1 MSEMIKVDKEYL
13 DWISDI
19 AQKFKQSQIKA
30 ATKVNAEMLRFYWSL
45 GKDIYEKDGS
55 NNYGSGFYKKISSD
69 LRSELP
75 DVKSFSVTNLHYMR
89 WFYELF
95 PNAGNLPQLGVDSE
109 EMANLPQAGV
119 NSESLV
125 FSIRGGII
133 SLLLTSVK
141 VILIKRF
148 SLLKRRW
155 IIPGLGLCS

>member
-125 FSIRGGII
+125 FSIPWGHNKLII
-133 SLLLTSVK
+133 DK
-141 VILIKRF
+141 CKDR
-148 SLLKRRW
+148 
-155 IIPGLGLCS
+155 